1 MSHVFP
7 SPPGAAKRAGQRQ
20 AADSSRDVLTGPQG
34 VGMSCRCRG
43 VRLGRFGP
51 AGAAAPLRERERGRQ
66 EGPYHPHS
74 GGGSARDPPS
84 PARAPPG
91 EARGGTPAPRVVRP
105 GPPVPAVHSDGRA
118 SRPAPAAGPT
128 WLPRVPGRFR
138 GPAPASLPRHGREAL
153 PGLLP
158 GGGAAA
164 LPPLR
169 PGGPLSAG
177 HPARLHGGAARS
189 EALRAV
195 LPGGACPVIPFCFA
209 WFPRGFG
216 KMASPPPR

>member
-1 MSHVFP
+1 MFFH
-7 SPPGAAKRAGQRQ
+7 PPRGSETRRTAA
-20 AADSSRDVLTGPQG
+20 
-34 VGMSCRCRG
+34 SCRQQQRCTH
-43 VRLGRFGP
+43 GP
-51 AGAAAPLRERERGRQ
+51 AGRGDELPVPRGEVGQVRPRRSRGAAEGERA
-66 EGPYHPHS
+66 GPS
-74 GGGSARDPPS
+74 GGAVPPPQRGGIRPRPPS

-105 GPPVPAVHSDGRA
+105 GPPVPAVHSGGRA

-128 WLPRVPGRFR
+128 WLPRVPGCFR

-164 LPPLR
+164 LLPLR